1 MSKLQ
6 VQKFKFLA
14 GLVSLVLLSIG
25 GPIVGPVVSYAQD
38 LEMVTCLGIDGDVKF
53 EVQIDRTRARFP
65 KALAMRVSDP
75 NVSPA
80 RQEIA
85 FFDVKNGLLSTDGN
99 QFTGHVSD
107 VHPLTGRRGE
117 RIGGTLLGALEQV
130 TLEVDIDFSEEP
142 SARKRHAAVVTYIKK
157 NGEELVQDLD
167 CRRQK

>member
-6 VQKFKFLA
+6 IQKFKFLT
-14 GLVSLVLLSIG
+14 GLVSLVGVLIG
-25 GPIVGPVVSYAQD
+25 SPIESYAQD
-38 LEMVTCLGIDGDVKF
+38 LEMVTCLGTDGDVKF
-53 EVQIDRTRARFP
+53 EVQVDRARARYP

-75 NVSPA
+75 NVSLS

-85 FFDVKNGLLSTDGN
+85 FFDAKDGLLTTDGN

-107 VHPLTGRRGE
+107 AHPLTGRRGE

-130 TLEVDIDFSEEP
+130 TLEVDIDFTEEP
-142 SARKRHAAVVTYIKK
+142 SARKRHAAVVTYMKK

-167 CRRQK
+167 CRRRK